1 MDIIAIAN
9 QKGGCGKTT
18 TAINLSACLAE
29 RGYKVLLIDLDP
41 QAHATLGL
49 GIDPFQL
56 KEPIYDV
63 LVNSDRTISEIV
75 RKTSVPNLYIAP
87 SHILLSG
94 ADLDLNNVV
103 GREGVLKDLLKKL
116 ESSYEYVLID
126 CSPSLNIVTV
136 NALTAA
142 THILVPI
149 QAQYYAM
156 EGMKQLF
163 STVDII
169 RRHLNADLKIL
180 GILITMYDGRTK
192 LCRDVSS
199 GIREYFKN
207 KVFQT
212 AINVNVKLGEAPS
225 AGQPITVYDPLSI
238 GARDY
243 QQLANEM
250 LAVVSGRNYVKPE
263 IPQVS
268 VITSEAKQ
276 PTADCHSRE
285 SGNPD
290 FPVKPGN
297 DRGVNVLTEQTAI

>member
-1 MDIIAIAN
+1 MDIVAIAN

-18 TAINLSACLAE
+18 TAVNLSACLAQ

-56 KEPIYDV
+56 RESIYDV
-63 LVNSDRTISEIV
+63 LVNADRSISEIV
-75 RKTSVPNLYIAP
+75 RTTSVPNLHIAP

-103 GREGVLKDLLKKL
+103 GREGVLKDLLKKVDP
-116 ESSYEYVLID
+116 SFEYILID

-142 THILVPI
+142 TQLLVPI

-169 RRHLNADLKIL
+169 RRHLNSELKIL

-192 LCRDVSS
+192 LCRDVAS

-212 AINVNVKLGEAPS
+212 MVNSNVKLGEAPS
-225 AGQPITVYDPLSI
+225 AGQPITVYDPLCA

-243 QQLANEM
+243 QQLTNEM
-250 LAVVSGRNYVKPE
+250 LAVSSGRTYVKPE
-263 IPQVS
+263 AVHES
-268 VITSEAKQ
+268 VIASREAAKQ
-276 PTADCHSRE
+276 SDSAVIPAEAGIHVLD
-285 SGNPD
+285 SGSAFGRP
-290 FPVKPGN
+290 
-297 DRGVNVLTEQTAI
+297 E

>member
-56 KEPIYDV
+56 KESIYDV

-276 PTADCHSRE
+276 PT
-285 SGNPD
+285 SGND
-290 FPVKPGN
+290 ILVTMTDRPVS
-297 DRGVNVLTEQTAI
+297 EQAAI